1 MPSANGHKK
10 TALLYCRVSTAEQV
24 EKGYSLAQQL
34 EALRE
39 HANREGYEILEEVT
53 DPGQS
58 GASLVRPGL
67 DRARDL
73 VAEGGVSVVLA
84 QDADRITRDPAH
96 RAFLDEEFDHL
107 GTRLVALDDWGDDTH
122 EGELL
127 KYLKGWVSKGERLK
141 TTERTRRGKLQK
153 VRQGKIIATMKPRY
167 GFRYNEARN
176 GLVVYEP
183 EMAVV
188 ERIFRLAAEGF
199 GTKAIQSRLYHEG
212 IPSPKGGEI
221 WSRPI
226 IKRMVLNDIYK
237 RHTYGET
244 VQLVSAE
251 VAATLNPTQEYGI
264 WWWNRSAKKTRQ
276 VSEPDGNG
284 HRQYRKRVVTTPRDK
299 QEWLAVPAPAY
310 LPRALVDQARALIAT
325 HRPPQRKRLART
337 WELRGLLRCSCGWKM
352 STHTT
357 KPKNKDVHYY
367 YYTCESRNWLRS
379 AATCTQKTLNAHKVE
394 TAVWEF
400 VSGVMKNPERIRVGM
415 NALIEQRRHGMH
427 GDPEREAKAWLEKIT
442 EVDGKRA
449 RYQDMAAEGL
459 ITFDELR
466 AKLEG
471 LAETRETAERE
482 LEALRDRQE
491 EAEQLER
498 DRDALLASWTD
509 AAPEDLDALTS
520 EQRNELYHRLHLEIT
535 PREDGY
541 EVKGPFCTSEPLST

>member
-1 MPSANGHKK
+1 MPSTNGHKK
-10 TALLYCRVSTAEQV
+10 TAVLYSRVSTSEQA

-34 EALRE
+34 QALRE
-39 HANREGYEILEEVT
+39 YAAHEGYEVLEEVT

-96 RAFLDEEFDHL
+96 RAFLDEEFERL

-199 GTKAIQSRLYHEG
+199 GTRAIQSRLYREG
-212 IPSPKGGEI
+212 IPSPKGGDI

-237 RHTYGET
+237 PHTYEET
-244 VQLVSAE
+244 AQLVSAE
-251 VAATLNPTQEYGI
+251 VAATLDPTQEYGI

-284 HRQYRKRVVTTPRDK
+284 QRQYRKRVVTTPRDK

-310 LPRALVDQARALIAT
+310 LPRALVEQARALIAA
-325 HRPPQRKRLART
+325 HRPPPEEASSPHVGATRPTAL
-337 WELRGLLRCSCGWKM
+337 LLRLEDEHSHHQAQEQG
-352 STHTT
+352 
-357 KPKNKDVHYY
+357 
-367 YYTCESRNWLRS
+367 RS
-379 AATCTQKTLNAHKVE
+379 
-394 TAVWEF
+394 
-400 VSGVMKNPERIRVGM
+400 
-415 NALIEQRRHGMH
+415 
-427 GDPEREAKAWLEKIT
+427 
-442 EVDGKRA
+442 
-449 RYQDMAAEGL
+449 
-459 ITFDELR
+459 
-466 AKLEG
+466 
-471 LAETRETAERE
+471 
-482 LEALRDRQE
+482 
-491 EAEQLER
+491 
-498 DRDALLASWTD
+498 LL
-509 AAPEDLDALTS
+509 L
-520 EQRNELYHRLHLEIT
+520 LHLRVSQLAQERGDVYT
-535 PREDGY
+535 ED
-541 EVKGPFCTSEPLST
+541 PQRP